1 MNNNYIYIADNSSND
16 IFNIEIPAFDAGS
29 EIPPPPDS
37 YGKTSYSQ
45 QSEFNDFT
53 GKSFTSFGTMAVCI
67 VIFLIIVFILKKRKT
82 NANIAYEDETSV
94 YEQQQDEND
103 KIDTEEIPKS
113 SIVPTV
119 QGLKKS
125 SSLNTPSSI
134 HKCILSFLENTKE
147 K

>member
-45 QSEFNDFT
+45 QSEFNDFA

-67 VIFLIIVFILKKRKT
+67 VIFLVIVLILKKRKN
-82 NANIAYEDETSV
+82 NANIAYEEEAPVEDK
-94 YEQQQDEND
+94 QQDEND
-103 KIDTEEIPKS
+103 KLETEEIPKP
-113 SIVPTV
+113 SIVPPV
-119 QGLKKS
+119 QGLKKF